1 MAFKRLYENG
11 LSFFGFF
18 DYFSYIFDNTPS
30 NIIYEKVRS
39 SINSKLI
46 ILSLFF
52 TYGLDLNLRLNT
64 VVKFFFLEILNIN
77 NQNIFFYIFSL
88 FFFYLFLSFIIF
100 KIIKTNKKT
109 F

>member
-1 MAFKRLYENG
+1 MAFKRLYEKW
-11 LSFFGFF
+11 SFLFGFF

-30 NIIYEKVRS
+30 NIIYEKLDL

-64 VVKFFFLEILNIN
+64 VVKFFF
-77 NQNIFFYIFSL
+77 
-88 FFFYLFLSFIIF
+88 
-100 KIIKTNKKT
+100 
-109 F
+109 